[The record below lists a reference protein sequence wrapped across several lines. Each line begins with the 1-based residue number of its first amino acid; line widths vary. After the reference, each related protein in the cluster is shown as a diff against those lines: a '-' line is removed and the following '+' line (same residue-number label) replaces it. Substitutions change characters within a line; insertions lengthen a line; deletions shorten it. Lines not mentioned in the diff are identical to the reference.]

1 MRKDLGVFPAVFPM
15 PVLMIA
21 TYGEDGTVDLMNAA
35 WGTACGMDKVALC
48 IYGHETNKNIDR
60 TKAFTVAIA
69 DAAHMAEADYFGIA
83 SAGKVKDKFARTGL
97 TATKSAWVN
106 APVIEEFPVTME
118 CEYVETVNTEGV
130 TCVVGRIVNVTAREE
145 VLNERGKIDASKL
158 DAILFDQFGN
168 KYFRIGEEAG
178 GAWKAGRKFNTK

>member
-21 TYGEDGTVDLMNAA
+21 TYGEDGTVDVMNAA

-60 TKAFTVAIA
+60 TKAFTVAVA
-69 DAAHMAEADYFGIA
+69 DAAHMAEADFFGIA
-83 SAGKVKDKFARTGL
+83 SAGKMKDKFERTGL
-97 TATKSAWVN
+97 TATRSKWVN
-106 APVIEEFPVTME
+106 APVIEEFPITME

-130 TCVVGRIVNVTAREE
+130 RCVVGRIVNVTARED
-145 VLNERGKIDASKL
+145 VLDEKGKVDASKL
-158 DAILFDQFGN
+158 DAILFDQFGR
-168 KYFRIGEEAG
+168 KYFKIGEEAG
-178 GAWKAGRKFNTK
+178 GAWKAGLPLMK